1 MISFEKAFR
10 CDKNNE
16 LSACASCKKALRN
29 DNKIKMIIS
38 SLSSLKTHHAFIKV
52 TPFTLSIPLNLM
64 FITSYQLI
72 TLEPHNDLDTIY
84 KVLKKAGEM
93 SAAAEKN
100 ALATTPMKDI
110 PVVNINV
117 PDYPDREPRASGVG
131 GAFSRG
137 PKALPST
144 KQGLAAPQ
152 IADISSS
159 GRVLMINFTLF
170 RFFPYFYL
178 FTLTLSLSLSTP
190 ALEHH
195 KMMTNLIFFF
205 FLRNIKNVHSQ
216 KSQISYCN
224 TSIYTLKF
232 PLPCHIF
239 YLILIAP
246 RNYYFL
252 FLRMFWGG

>member
-1 MISFEKAFR
+1 
-10 CDKNNE
+10 
-16 LSACASCKKALRN
+16 
-29 DNKIKMIIS
+29 
-38 SLSSLKTHHAFIKV
+38 
-52 TPFTLSIPLNLM
+52 M

-117 PDYPDREPRASGVG
+117 PDYPDREPRASGIG

-137 PKALPST
+137 PKATPLT

-152 IADISSS
+152 MTDISSS

-170 RFFPYFYL
+170 RL
-178 FTLTLSLSLSTP
+178 FSPFLSFHSHSVSLSFNSLLWST
-190 ALEHH
+190 
-195 KMMTNLIFFF
+195 
-205 FLRNIKNVHSQ
+205 IK
-216 KSQISYCN
+216 
-224 TSIYTLKF
+224 
-232 PLPCHIF
+232 
-239 YLILIAP
+239 
-246 RNYYFL
+246 
-252 FLRMFWGG
+252 